1 VGGLHVLHEG
11 LSAEEH
17 LVAHGAAGGVG
28 STEQGR
34 VLLQYRITQLK
45 FLLAPEQRASTRHQ
59 AGRERATEKM
69 FGVRF
74 SDGNKSRFLQKDLI
88 MQIRILL
95 LCIIYNRE

>member
-28 STEQGR
+28 AAEQSR

-74 SDGNKSRFLQKDLI
+74 SGNKSRFFTKGFYHANPH
-88 MQIRILL
+88 
-95 LCIIYNRE
+95 CYY

>member
-1 VGGLHVLHEG
+1 MLHEG

-17 LVAHGAAGGVG
+17 LVAHWAAGGVG
-28 STEQGR
+28 AAEQSR

-74 SDGNKSRFLQKDLI
+74 NGTSRFVQNAYI
-88 MQIRILL
+88 MQMSLMLIFLL
-95 LCIIYNRE
+95 EWTTRN